1 MAQAGS
7 NNEKNW
13 GLKFSLECPR
23 EELEEQRKPPEKVG
37 SEVFQ
42 NIFKKAKHGVVYSR
56 SWSLSRVKMEQL
68 HNAGLGIP
76 QKALYF
82 CNGAML
88 IL

>member
-13 GLKFSLECPR
+13 GLKFSLECPC

-42 NIFKKAKHGVVYSR
+42 NIFKKAKHGVLDSR
-56 SWSLSRVKMEQL
+56 SWNWSRGRVKME
-68 HNAGLGIP
+68 
-76 QKALYF
+76 
-82 CNGAML
+82 C
-88 IL
+88 